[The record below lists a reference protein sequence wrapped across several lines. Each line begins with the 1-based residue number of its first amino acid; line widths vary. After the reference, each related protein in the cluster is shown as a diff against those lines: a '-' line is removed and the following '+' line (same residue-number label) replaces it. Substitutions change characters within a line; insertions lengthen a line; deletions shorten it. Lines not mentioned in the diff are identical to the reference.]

1 MNHTRLFLFIF
12 LIFNSSVF
20 AQNTGVVA
28 GYVKDAKTQ
37 EALIGVSVLLEGT
50 TIGAVTDVNGYFKI
64 ANVPTK
70 SYNVK
75 ASYVGY
81 ENLIR
86 YNVVVSSGNT
96 VFVNFEL
103 DEQSNSLKE
112 AVVYANPFKKS
123 TMSPISIQ
131 SLNTEEIKSYPGGN
145 NDIAKVVQSLP
156 GVSGS
161 VGFRNDVIIRG
172 GAPNENVYYLDGI
185 EIVNINHFATQGSAG
200 GPVGL
205 LNVSFID
212 DVNLSTGAFNARYD
226 NPLSGVLQFNQR
238 NGNPE
243 KHQSNLRLG
252 ASELALTLDGPINS
266 KTTYIVSA
274 RRSYLQLLFQLI
286 NLPFLPSYWDFQYK
300 INHKINAKNELNFI
314 GLGSIDDFEFN
325 PPTRDEFDTEEAFL
339 ENLSILDGIPR
350 YGQWTATNGVQWKHN
365 LKNGYL
371 NVALSQNY
379 LDNKAVKYQ
388 NDREDIDSLLTL
400 RYRSAEDETKLRFEV
415 NQFKNKWRYSYGGNV
430 QYSFYLNQT
439 FNKQIPGV
447 LLDFETRMH
456 MFRYG
461 LFGNASVAF
470 YRDRLKL
477 NGGLRM
483 DGNSFTNTGN
493 QIWKTLSPRVS
504 GSFALRKDW
513 NLNASLGRYY
523 KIAPYTILGFKDNNG
538 NFANKSVDYI
548 RNDQAVLGVEYLRGR
563 STRITVE
570 GFYKWYTDYPVSEI
584 TGISLANLGGNFG
597 VVGNEPVIST
607 GKGRAYGFEVAYQQK
622 FNGKYYA
629 IAAYTF
635 YYSEFTGADGKT
647 FIPSAWDNRHLISI
661 TGGYK
666 FKKNWEVGMRYR
678 FLGRAPY
685 TPIDSAASVN
695 SYKLSGT
702 GVLDYARLNT
712 LRLNPFNQLDI
723 RVDKKWNF
731 KKWSLNAYLEI
742 QNATVAAQPS
752 APSFTLQRDLNSAD
766 GYARDSN
773 GNLVG
778 KTLQNNNGNLIPTI
792 GLVVEF

>member
-1 MNHTRLFLFIF
+1 MNYKRIFFFILLAF
-12 LIFNSSVF
+12 SYPLM
-20 AQNTGVVA
+20 AQNTGIVA

-50 TIGAVTDVNGYFKI
+50 TVGSVTDVNGYFKI

-75 ASYVGY
+75 ASYIGY

-212 DVNLSTGAFNARYD
+212 DVSLSTGAFNARYD

-243 KHQSNLRLG
+243 KHQTNLRLG

-325 PPTRDEFDTEEAFL
+325 PPNRDEYDTEEAYL
-339 ENLSILDGIPR
+339 ENLSVLDPIPR
-350 YGQWTATNGVQWKHN
+350 QNQWTATNGVQWKHN
-365 LKNGYL
+365 LKNGYFNL
-371 NVALSQNY
+371 ALSQNY
-379 LDNKAVKYQ
+379 LDNKSSKYQ
-388 NDREDIDSLLTL
+388 NDQEDVDSLLTL
-400 RYRSAEDETKLRFEV
+400 KYRSAEDETKLRFEV
-415 NQFKNKWRYSYGGNV
+415 NQFKDKWRFSYGSNV

-439 FNKQIPGV
+439 YNKQIPGL
-447 LLDFETRMH
+447 LLDFETRLH

-477 NGGLRM
+477 NGGIRM

-504 GSFALRKDW
+504 GSYALRSDW
-513 NLNASLGRYY
+513 NLNASVGRYY
-523 KIAPYTILGFKDNNG
+523 KIAPYTVLGFKDNTG
-538 NFANKSVDYI
+538 NFANKSVEYI

-563 STRITVE
+563 STRITLE
-570 GFYKWYTDYPVSEI
+570 GFYKWYINYPVSDI

-597 VVGNEPVIST
+597 VVGNEPVSST

-635 YYSEFTGADGKT
+635 YYSEFTGADGKE
-647 FIPSAWDNRHLISI
+647 FIPSAWDNRHLISL

-666 FKKNWEVGMRYR
+666 FAKNWEIGVRYR

-685 TPIDSAASVN
+685 TPTDSAASVN
-695 SYKLSGT
+695 AYLLSGA
-702 GVLDYARLNT
+702 GIPDYSRLNT

-723 RVDKKWNF
+723 RIDKKWNF
-731 KKWSLNAYLEI
+731 KKWSMNAYLEI

-752 APSFTLQRDLNSAD
+752 PPSFTLQRDLNSAD
-766 GYARDSN
+766 GYARDAN
-773 GNLVG
+773 GNLIG